1 MKRRKLAVYPCF
13 SSSKPMLLLLL
24 LACCL
29 LTTTFAFSAEQSKQT
44 NLQPKIGLAL
54 SGGGVKGGAHIGVL
68 RALEEQG
75 VTIDYIAGTSIGA
88 VIGGMYAAGL
98 SVDEIEQIIAA
109 IDWDDLLSDATS
121 RRDEP
126 ILNKRGDYNY
136 QLKAKP
142 GFNKGGLQL
151 PLGLSQGQKVTQL
164 FRRIFRDVG
173 QVKNFDELAIP
184 LRVVATSLETSERKV
199 FGSGDIV
206 NSIKAS
212 MSLPA
217 FFAPVEIDGEYFVDG
232 GVVANLPI
240 DVVRDMGADIVIAVD
255 ITDALL
261 THEEISSLLS
271 VTEQLINFMTQSN
284 VAKQVATLRA
294 HDLLIKPEVKDIGV
308 LDFGQSLKS
317 IERGYRAATQYVS
330 ELQAIARHT
339 TQAGMADAEVIGPNR
354 PANNAP
360 QENYRAN
367 TASSS
372 ATDRSSAGSKS
383 STSAERQPIIR
394 FVEINDAK
402 GLGKKAIL
410 ARLKIPLNQ
419 PLDEEGLDKGISRLY
434 SSGLYQHVDYTLV
447 QRGDDN
453 GLHIDIT
460 PKSWGPNYLQFG
472 LQLQEDF
479 SADAN
484 FNLSVAYLRTAIN
497 PLGGQLRSQL
507 DLGIRQGLSVELQ
520 QPLLDSGALFTRLE
534 TGIKRTNIRLFASN
548 NVGDQSSD
556 RALADLRVVEVGSQ
570 LTLGV
575 QVGTAAE
582 FDVAIRRTYGSVDV
596 VVGELPANSD
606 GLDIGEL
613 SLNYRLDTLNTTN
626 RPSSGAVIHA
636 ALIQSE
642 KGLGAERNYQ
652 QGLLSAAG
660 AFSLG
665 SYRGYIYSLA
675 GTTIEKTAP
684 LQSQFKL
691 GGLGRLSGLPVDRFY
706 GQHVGLL
713 STNFSKTWRQSSAF
727 PVFTGAS
734 VEAGNVWND
743 SFRKSP
749 NDWII
754 AGSVYAGFDTFVGPV
769 YLAAGFAEN
778 GNSTAY
784 LYLGNPFVPRPVR
797 PFD

>member
-1 MKRRKLAVYPCF
+1 M
-13 SSSKPMLLLLL
+13 
-24 LACCL
+24 
-29 LTTTFAFSAEQSKQT
+29 
-44 NLQPKIGLAL
+44 
-54 SGGGVKGGAHIGVL
+54 
-68 RALEEQG
+68 
-75 VTIDYIAGTSIGA
+75 
-88 VIGGMYAAGL
+88 
-98 SVDEIEQIIAA
+98 
-109 IDWDDLLSDATS
+109 
-121 RRDEP
+121 
-126 ILNKRGDYNY
+126 
-136 QLKAKP
+136 
-142 GFNKGGLQL
+142 
-151 PLGLSQGQKVTQL
+151 
-164 FRRIFRDVG
+164 
-173 QVKNFDELAIP
+173 
-184 LRVVATSLETSERKV
+184 
-199 FGSGDIV
+199 
-206 NSIKAS
+206 
-212 MSLPA
+212 
-217 FFAPVEIDGEYFVDG
+217 
-232 GVVANLPI
+232 
-240 DVVRDMGADIVIAVD
+240 
-255 ITDALL
+255 
-261 THEEISSLLS
+261 
-271 VTEQLINFMTQSN
+271 
-284 VAKQVATLRA
+284 
-294 HDLLIKPEVKDIGV
+294 
-308 LDFGQSLKS
+308 
-317 IERGYRAATQYVS
+317 
-330 ELQAIARHT
+330 
-339 TQAGMADAEVIGPNR
+339 
-354 PANNAP
+354 
-360 QENYRAN
+360 
-367 TASSS
+367 
-372 ATDRSSAGSKS
+372 
-383 STSAERQPIIR
+383 
-394 FVEINDAK
+394 
-402 GLGKKAIL
+402 
-410 ARLKIPLNQ
+410 
-419 PLDEEGLDKGISRLY
+419 DKGISRLY

-675 GTTIEKTAP
+675 GTTIE
-684 LQSQFKL
+684 
-691 GGLGRLSGLPVDRFY
+691 
-706 GQHVGLL
+706 
-713 STNFSKTWRQSSAF
+713 
-727 PVFTGAS
+727 
-734 VEAGNVWND
+734 
-743 SFRKSP
+743 
-749 NDWII
+749 
-754 AGSVYAGFDTFVGPV
+754 
-769 YLAAGFAEN
+769 
-778 GNSTAY
+778 
-784 LYLGNPFVPRPVR
+784 
-797 PFD
+797 